1 MTNGAGPAGTGAQPP
16 NLPPAPDL
24 PRRPNPPLPPG
35 TTPLEPSDPKEIGE
49 YRILAMLGIGGMGC
63 VYLGQDPEDRRVAVK
78 VVHPHLASDPE
89 FLHRFAA
96 EVHAARKVPAFCT
109 APVRDSGTHNGRPY
123 LITDYLEGIALSRLI
138 ADDGPLDP
146 ATLHGLAVGA
156 AAALTAIHG
165 AGVVHRD
172 LKPSNLVVTLGG
184 VRIIDFGIARSLDI
198 VHSHTRTGVILG
210 SLGWASPEQLNAAPA
225 TPAMDVFGWACLVSY
240 AATGKHPFGGEEAA
254 TRAWRILHADPDLD
268 GLPDSLRHLVRAAL
282 SREPSRRP
290 SARELLLTL
299 TQANTVGDMSSEEHR
314 TGAMPVA
321 VAPPAGVTTTPVP
334 AAASASNGDAR
345 AHARRRVAVT
355 AATVPLAL
363 AVVFAAVKATS
374 DDPGSFTPGDR
385 SGETSIISTLTPGAR
400 KPGADTNVQPG
411 DTTPS
416 NGVRPNRT
424 PIGPGNPPMTTP
436 PGATPTPD
444 PTTMSPTPEPTT
456 PSPTPEPTTPE
467 PTALPTEDTPEQAP
481 DPSAAQGPTP

>member
-1 MTNGAGPAGTGAQPP
+1 MSNGAGPAGAGAQPG
-16 NLPPAPDL
+16 PDL
-24 PRRPNPPLPPG
+24 PRRPTPPLPPG
-35 TTPLEPSDPKEIGE
+35 TTPLEPSDPKEIGD
-49 YRILAMLGIGGMGC
+49 YRILAMLGIGGMGS
-63 VYLGQDPEDRRVAVK
+63 VYLGQDPENRRVAVK

-89 FLHRFAA
+89 FLRRFAA

-109 APVRDSGTHNGRPY
+109 APVRDSGTQNNRPY

-198 VHSHTRTGVILG
+198 AHSHTRTGVILG

-225 TPAMDVFGWACLVSY
+225 TPAMDVFGWGCLVAY

-268 GLPDSLRHLVRAAL
+268 ELPDSLRELVRTAL
-282 SREPSRRP
+282 SRDPARRP
-290 SARELLLTL
+290 TARELLLTL
-299 TQANTVGDMSSEEHR
+299 TQANAVSKALGDNGPSGVR
-314 TGAMPVA
+314 PLTT
-321 VAPPAGVTTTPVP
+321 VAPPAGVSPAAVP
-334 AAASASNGDAR
+334 AAASASSAEAR

-374 DDPGSFTPGDR
+374 DDPGNYTPGNR
-385 SGETSIISTLTPGAR
+385 SGDTSIISTLTPGAR
-400 KPGADTNVQPG
+400 KPGADNNLQPG

-424 PIGPGNPPMTTP
+424 PGGVGGPQGTT
-436 PGATPTPD
+436 PGATPTPE
-444 PTTMSPTPEPTT
+444 PTTASPTPEPTT

-467 PTALPTEDTPEQAP
+467 PTMEPTVAASTNPAPGPGDGTTP
-481 DPSAAQGPTP
+481 